1 MAASTYAPLGP
12 VRHHPEHW
20 KSGPDY
26 TDHQKYYAWLKH
38 KAQARYRGEEYCLEW
53 RDWQKI
59 WQGDLWHSRG
69 RGNHDLCLTR
79 IDFELPWSKKNC
91 ELITRLE
98 QYRRQGIRKR
108 GQTRGPYKNK
118 QE

>member
-12 VRHHPEHW
+12 VRHHPEHG